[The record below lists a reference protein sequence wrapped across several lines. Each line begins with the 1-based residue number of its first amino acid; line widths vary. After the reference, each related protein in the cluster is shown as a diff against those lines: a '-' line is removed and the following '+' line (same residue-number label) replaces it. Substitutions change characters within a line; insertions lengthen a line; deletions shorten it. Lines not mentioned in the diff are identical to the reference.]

1 MYTTFT
7 TTIVNESEY
16 RRRVYDFFQSI
27 LNGRLMSIDANSASD
42 HTIASFVTGY
52 NENESFDNNGC
63 SWLEIGNVEQS
74 NYNGHDYKFINLIP
88 AIGDAIQINFSQ
100 FIYPMSRYRREAD
113 KLPSFNRNET
123 TCRCTVDGNAIS
135 PGTFFGAHKGER
147 LLYLRSF
154 YGVTAFDSIKRVFR
168 FAFNHISTLEIRRH
182 LLLSQIAVLKKYLSN
197 PSVEC
202 LGATLKTVNNDNSYV
217 GYDDCLIGSIT
228 IDVTTSIFRNEFEH
242 QFLDKLNR
250 LERSC
255 RQ

>member
-1 MYTTFT
+1 MIT

-27 LNGRLMSIDANSASD
+27 LNGRLMSIDANSAND

-113 KLPSFNRNET
+113 KLPSFNRNEA